1 MLNQQVGINMMSK
14 KPHADKTLENKQRK
28 AEMKCEKD
36 LARLDAQL
44 KLKDDEIVKL
54 ISAQEE
60 LISLLKRVQADF
72 ENYKKRVENEQAA
85 RTAYANSELVRR
97 LLPLLDSFE
106 GQQGAGDSAGLQVG
120 FRLIHAQLQG
130 ILRQEGLEPIKAVGE
145 RFNPLLH
152 EVLLKEGSDQPR
164 NTVIEEIQKGYLF
177 KERVLRPNK
186 VKISSGPKPAKEEKK
201 EG

>member
-1 MLNQQVGINMMSK
+1 MAQKRTKGERSVKGQK
-14 KPHADKTLENKQRK
+14 RE
-28 AEMKCEKD
+28 EKD

-54 ISAQEE
+54 ISSQQEI
-60 LISLLKRVQADF
+60 ISLLKRVQADF

-85 RTAYANSELVRR
+85 RTAYANSELVRK

-106 GQQGAGDSAGLQVG
+106 GQQGAGDTTGLQEG
-120 FRLIHAQLQG
+120 FRLVHAQLQD

-152 EVLLKEGSDQPR
+152 EVLLKESSDQPR

-177 KERVLRPNK
+177 KERVLRPSK

>member
-1 MLNQQVGINMMSK
+1 MMSK
-14 KPHADKTLENKQRK
+14 KPHADKTSENMQRK

-72 ENYKKRVENEQAA
+72 ENYKKRIENEQAA
-85 RTAYANSELVRR
+85 RTAYANSELVRK

-106 GQQGAGDSAGLQVG
+106 GQQEAAGDTTRLQEG
-120 FRLIHAQLQG
+120 FRIVHGQLQG

-177 KERVLRPNK
+177 KERVLRPSK